1 MNPLALV
8 KIFAPLVM
16 DKIIQEKFTEKPTVV
31 GGEKVSREYEEKL
44 IVNKKKASGWASLIV
59 AILMSIA
66 VNQGWLTEGQADL
79 VDDVLENK
87 VEQLIEKSEA
97 L

>member
-16 DKIIQEKFTEKPTVV
+16 DKIYKEKFSDKPTVV
-31 GGEKVSREYEEKL
+31 GGPKVSREYEEKL
-44 IVNKKKASGWASLIV
+44 VVNKKKASGLASLIV

-66 VNQGWLTEGQADL
+66 VNQGWLTTDQADV

-87 VEQLIEKSEA
+87 VEQLIEKSE
-97 L
+97 LL

>member
-8 KIFAPLVM
+8 KIFAPLIM
-16 DKIIQEKFTEKPTVV
+16 DKIVKEKFSDKPTVV
-31 GGEKVSREYEEKL
+31 GGEKVAQEFKTELVVS
-44 IVNKKKASGWASLIV
+44 KKKASGWASLIV

-66 VNQGWLTEGQADL
+66 VNQGWLTEGQADI
-79 VDDVLENK
+79 VDDVLEDK
-87 VEQLIEKSEA
+87 VEQLIESRES